1 MLSRHSIRK
10 SLHYSLSGISYL
22 FKEGSFQEEL
32 LIGFILWSISLWRIG
47 WSSLQ
52 ALLTLAWGA
61 VLFTEAFNSAV
72 ETIVDLVSPQQHI
85 LAKKSKDIAS
95 AAVFIA
101 IISGITVFIFCMT
114 VRIHG

>member
-1 MLSRHSIRK
+1 MFSRHSIWQ
-10 SLHYSLSGISYL
+10 SLHYSLSGVSYL
-22 FKEGSFQEEL
+22 FREYSFQEEL

-52 ALLTLAWGA
+52 ALLTLAWGI
-61 VLFTEAFNSAV
+61 VLLTEAFNSAI

-101 IISGITVFIFCMT
+101 IISGIIVFIFCMT
-114 VRIHG
+114 VSTHG